1 MTYKRVTAEERGL
14 IYRWRKEGHAQREI
28 ARRLDRDASCICRE
42 LGRNTGLKGYRP
54 KQAHEKAQAQ
64 AKRTGPRRFT
74 DEVRAD
80 AETRIKEGWTPAII
94 GGRARLEGRP
104 WVCAETIYTHIYA
117 DAKAGGTLWKNLPRA
132 KRKRR
137 RRCPRQDGRG
147 RGQIP
152 NQRRID
158 TRPAEVETRQ
168 TIGHWEGDL
177 INGANGTGNLATL
190 VERSSRFTLVGRTDS
205 KEADEV
211 TLKICALFKT
221 LPPRARRSVTLDNG
235 KEFARHEEISR
246 DAVIDVFFAHPYHS
260 WERGTNENT
269 NGLIRRLYP
278 KKSSFA
284 RIGRP
289 EIKRIGV
296 FLNDRPRKCLG
307 WSTPREKMT
316 AFLATNSR
324 GEQNGNGHVLQ
335 RQRHFSGLGLTATA
349 TITARKTDQYE
360 DVSLLQVLR

>member
-1 MTYKRVTAEERGL
+1 VTAEERAL
-14 IYRWRKEGHAQREI
+14 IYRWLQQGEAQNEI
-28 ARRLDRDASCICRE
+28 ARRLGRNPGSISRE
-42 LGRNTGLKGYRP
+42 IARNTGLKGYRP
-54 KQAHEKAQAQ
+54 KQAHEKAQNH
-64 AKRTGPRRFT
+64 AKRAGPRRFT

-80 AETRIKEGWTPAII
+80 AEARLKEGWTPAII

-168 TIGHWEGDL
+168 TVGHWEGDL

-211 TLKICALFKT
+211 TRKICALFKT
-221 LPPRARRSVTLDNG
+221 LPSRARRSVTLDNG
-235 KEFARHEEISR
+235 KEFAQHEKISR
-246 DAVIDVFFAHPYHS
+246 DAVLDVFFAHPYHS

-269 NGLIRRLYP
+269 NGLIRRLHP

-284 RIGRP
+284 GIGRP
-289 EIKRIGV
+289 ELRRIDT

-307 WSTPREKMT
+307 WSTPRENLT
-316 AFLATNSR
+316 AFLGCAP
-324 GEQNGNGHVLQ
+324 
-335 RQRHFSGLGLTATA
+335 
-349 TITARKTDQYE
+349 
-360 DVSLLQVLR
+360 